1 MLVSAVVDRS
11 APYCYTWRNRISRED
26 HWHLG
31 LEKVSFS
38 LGVTKHRWLD
48 RVTKPHLHE
57 QSNRK
62 DCPMLNPIP
71 SNRSSFRRSLP
82 WMWHEPLCTDT
93 PPFGRRVCLHP
104 KPWLGGYQPQRRG
117 VTSLQSPLRGCCR
130 SPAAKAGE
138 KKKTQNPDLHRLHA
152 SAPNP
157 HRRELQGFRGRF
169 ISHHLSQICC

>member
-82 WMWHEPLCTDT
+82 WMWREPLCTDT

-130 SPAAKAGE
+130 SPAAKAG
-138 KKKTQNPDLHRLHA
+138 KKKKPKPWPPQASRLC
-152 SAPNP
+152 P
-157 HRRELQGFRGRF
+157 
-169 ISHHLSQICC
+169 